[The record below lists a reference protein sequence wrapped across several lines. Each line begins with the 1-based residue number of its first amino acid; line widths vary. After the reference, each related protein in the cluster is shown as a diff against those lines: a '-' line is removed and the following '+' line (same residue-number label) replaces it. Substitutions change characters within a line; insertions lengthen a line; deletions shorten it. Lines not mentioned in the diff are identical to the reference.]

1 MSSSIAKLYSDV
13 VFKKPRLVIAGLLVV
28 VAFFAWHAQYF
39 RLDASADSLLL
50 ENDPDLEFSR
60 QINNRYG
67 TSDSVTVAYTP
78 DGDLFDP
85 AELEILTRLREDLL
99 SIERVESVDSIL
111 NVPIFGDTPLTG
123 ISEDYLTLLDPETDL
138 AAARE
143 EIISSPIFR
152 NALLSPDGETAGMQV
167 GFAIDEKARSLV
179 NRRTELRGL
188 ARDGEVTP
196 EQQAELVAVEEEYA
210 VYSVQAADRQHEMIG
225 EIRATL
231 DRYRDGAEIYLGGA
245 PMIAAALKGCCE

>member
-60 QINNRYG
+60 EINNRYG

-85 AELEILTRLREDLL
+85 AEFQRRFATAGIFDLL
-99 SIERVESVDSIL
+99 EGLV
-111 NVPIFGDTPLTG
+111 G
-123 ISEDYLTLLDPETDL
+123 LLDRGHPFHQGKPDPRG
-138 AAARE
+138 AARD
-143 EIISSPIFR
+143 SP
-152 NALLSPDGETAGMQV
+152 
-167 GFAIDEKARSLV
+167 
-179 NRRTELRGL
+179 
-188 ARDGEVTP
+188 
-196 EQQAELVAVEEEYA
+196 
-210 VYSVQAADRQHEMIG
+210 
-225 EIRATL
+225 
-231 DRYRDGAEIYLGGA
+231 
-245 PMIAAALKGCCE
+245 

>member
-1 MSSSIAKLYSDV
+1 
-13 VFKKPRLVIAGLLVV
+13 VIAGLLVV
-28 VAFFAWHAQYF
+28 VGLFSHGMLSTFVWMPP
-39 RLDASADSLLL
+39 LIPLLL

-123 ISEDYLTLLDPETDL
+123 ISEDYLTLLG
-138 AAARE
+138 
-143 EIISSPIFR
+143 SR
-152 NALLSPDGETAGMQV
+152 NRSGSGAGRDHFQPD
-167 GFAIDEKARSLV
+167 I
-179 NRRTELRGL
+179 
-188 ARDGEVTP
+188 P
-196 EQQAELVAVEEEYA
+196 
-210 VYSVQAADRQHEMIG
+210 
-225 EIRATL
+225 
-231 DRYRDGAEIYLGGA
+231 
-245 PMIAAALKGCCE
+245 